1 MPLDMFYLITYYIAN
16 LMSLIWFI
24 CLNPGKNKLKNCTER
39 GRGMYTKFDKYYLQ
53 HERPCCIGYTTNDS
67 SHEFIGEV
75 ILKINVV

>member
-39 GRGMYTKFDKYYLQ
+39 GRGMYTKFDNK
-53 HERPCCIGYTTNDS
+53 S
-67 SHEFIGEV
+67 
-75 ILKINVV
+75 